1 MAPPDNTMENGRSS
15 EKRQSYADTVPIS
28 NFSEVLRNIRKASN
42 LSKPP
47 SESSSD
53 DSDLL
58 EFARLVPSN
67 RAARR
72 AFDSIARQ
80 MRADDK
86 WNSHHRQYIV
96 IEKNEF
102 SNGSP
107 GKSSSIDDR
116 PPPESFSDI
125 LQSRVMLDEDVS
137 DSDTPSSEPL
147 ETLLTGYYRLSL
159 DVAPQFAR
167 IGWRLGSGRPR
178 HLNDAVDFLLTMPG
192 YHNVGVAGSHA
203 RFQFE
208 RRSGALLLV
217 ASNLRGTPVVLNSQ
231 KFAHDMRI
239 IGRPQNTI
247 EFGDLTY
254 HFEYTIKGPKEE
266 ERYQQSLRTYFDF
279 AYGSQPVPSS
289 SATPNAHDRELGD
302 YILRNTLARGG
313 SGIVSVANHVKTG
326 TPVAVKEILRTR
338 WNYQRV
344 AQEISISSSLK
355 NVSSS
360 YI

>member
-1 MAPPDNTMENGRSS
+1 MENGRSS

-47 SESSSD
+47 SSESSSD

-72 AFDSIARQ
+72 AFDAIARQ
-80 MRADDK
+80 VRADDK
-86 WNSHHRQYIV
+86 WNPHHRQYIV
-96 IEKNEF
+96 IEKNES

-107 GKSSSIDDR
+107 SKPSSTDHR

-217 ASNLRGTPVVLNSQ
+217 ASNLRGTPVVLNSL
-231 KFAHDMRI
+231 
-239 IGRPQNTI
+239 